1 MYGIITYE
9 DNYLVHHGIKGQK
22 WGVRRFQNEDGT
34 LTEAGKKH
42 YNISDGG
49 NRKLDR
55 KFHRDMNKLRKID
68 ENADISVQK
77 AKYKHLNE
85 QAKKEAKSG
94 IALASATVLG
104 NTLVNKIANDIGTKR
119 ARDTG
124 TAFAK
129 VKTNDYFK
137 DKEAGFWAKYYANGA
152 APFLLGAA
160 GYKLVKAG
168 VNKAQAQTAKYRA
181 TEEGNAKELA
191 KRKAQY
197 NKMYNT
203 YKDTPYLEILKK
215 RA

>member
-1 MYGIITYE
+1 MYSIATYE
-9 DNYLVHHGIKGQK
+9 DNYLAHHGIKGQR
-22 WGVRRFQNEDGT
+22 WGIRRFQNEDGS
-34 LTEAGKKH
+34 LTEEGKKH

-55 KFHRDMNKLRKID
+55 KFHKDMNKLRKID
-68 ENADISVQK
+68 ENANVSIQK

-94 IALASATVLG
+94 TTLALATFLG
-104 NTLVNKIANDIGTKR
+104 NTFVNKRADDIGNNILKNE
-119 ARDTG
+119 D
-124 TAFAK
+124 
-129 VKTNDYFK
+129 
-137 DKEAGFWAKYYANGA
+137 AGFWAKYYANSA

-168 VNKAQAQTAKYRA
+168 VNKAQAQTAKYRS